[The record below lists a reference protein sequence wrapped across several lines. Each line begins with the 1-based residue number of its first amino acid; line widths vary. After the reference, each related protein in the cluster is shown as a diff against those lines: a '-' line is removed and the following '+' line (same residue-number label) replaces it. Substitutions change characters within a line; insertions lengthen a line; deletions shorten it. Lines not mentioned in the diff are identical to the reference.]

1 MISALIFFYIGTSIL
16 YLCPPSAWRQRL
28 LSPFWNFIEYAGLWQ
43 YYTVF
48 APPRNFNV
56 YVEGEVELA
65 NGKTIFWKYPR
76 MEQLGFLEKMP
87 KERFRKLYND
97 IANEPTD
104 AVLWPDLA
112 LYIARQVYAETGIQP
127 VKVGLVRFWSDIPP
141 PTSDPLPKPS
151 TTYKSHKYFTFPIQP
166 EDLK

>member
-1 MISALIFFYIGTSIL
+1 LF
-16 YLCPPSAWRQRL
+16 LCPPTPWRKTL
-28 LSPFWNFIEYAGLWQ
+28 LEPFWNILEYAGLWQ

-48 APPRNFNV
+48 APPRSYNL
-56 YVEGEVELA
+56 YLKGEAELE
-65 NGKTIFWKYPR
+65 NGKTVFWTYPR
-76 MEQLGFLEKMP
+76 VEQMDFLQKIP

-104 AVLWPDLA
+104 GVLWPDLA
-112 LYIARQVYAETGIQP
+112 RYIARQVYAETGVKP

-141 PTSDPLPKPS
+141 PTTDPLPQPS
-151 TTYKSHKYFTFPIQP
+151 TTYKSHKYCTFPIQP